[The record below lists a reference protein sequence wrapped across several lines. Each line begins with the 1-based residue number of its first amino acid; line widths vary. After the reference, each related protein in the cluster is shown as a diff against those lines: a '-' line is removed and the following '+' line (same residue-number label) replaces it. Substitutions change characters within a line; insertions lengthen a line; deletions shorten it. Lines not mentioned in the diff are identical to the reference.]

1 MEDDAV
7 DKLLKNWD
15 PDQAQQFFDLIWIQT
30 DTDTFWKKSK
40 DFSTMDERCY
50 KYVT

>member
-7 DKLLKNWD
+7 DTLLKIFD
-15 PDQAQQFFDLIWIQT
+15 PAQQFLDLIWIQT

-40 DFSTMDERCY
+40 
-50 KYVT
+50 